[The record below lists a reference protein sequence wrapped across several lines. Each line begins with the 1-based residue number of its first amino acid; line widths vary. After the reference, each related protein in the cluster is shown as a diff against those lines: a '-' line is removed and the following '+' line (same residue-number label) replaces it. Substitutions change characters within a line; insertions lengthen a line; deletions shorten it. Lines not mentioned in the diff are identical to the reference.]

1 MSPISL
7 LRSFATDRQL
17 RNVDFRRFWFS
28 SALTNFG
35 AQITL
40 LALPICAALLL
51 HATPAQMGTLAAFG
65 SLPFL
70 LFSLPT
76 GVLLDR
82 SRVISAGRLNDSLIG
97 KDAEV
102 VRSVDAPRATR
113 VMLGD
118 HSRVELA

>member
-1 MSPISL
+1 MSPIAL

-65 SLPFL
+65 SLPFST
-70 LFSLPT
+70 FTRWAVDGKTTCMSLNVDE
-76 GVLLDR
+76 GV
-82 SRVISAGRLNDSLIG
+82 
-97 KDAEV
+97 
-102 VRSVDAPRATR
+102 P
-113 VMLGD
+113 
-118 HSRVELA
+118 VEGSPPM